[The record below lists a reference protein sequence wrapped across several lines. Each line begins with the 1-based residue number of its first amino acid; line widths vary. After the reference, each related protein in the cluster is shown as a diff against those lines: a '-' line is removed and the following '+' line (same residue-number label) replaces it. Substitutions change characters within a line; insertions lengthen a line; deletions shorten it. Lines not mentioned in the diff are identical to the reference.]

1 MEINNNDIRD
11 EIIEFPSNFEEI
23 ANQELLKLEKNNKI
37 DLNKLIKQSLEHD
50 KNIIKENN
58 QDKNNNENECEDF
71 ESDEEENIDNN
82 NYQKFEDD
90 DCQEDKKEEKNEIFE
105 SNNDNIEEKQINKI
119 NCNDNIFSNIKSVNK
134 REQIL
139 EKNFNVQELINNK
152 KNNLKTNKKKL
163 SNEQMKKMLLKIEYT
178 PPEWARNLSDQEFI
192 NKIQSKTV
200 FLSK

>member
-58 QDKNNNENECEDF
+58 QDKNNNANEWEDF

-139 EKNFNVQELINNK
+139 EKNFKVQELSNNK

-192 NKIQSKTV
+192 NKIKSNIK
-200 FLSK
+200 